1 MWSVKWFVVFNSN
14 VTGIPDMVQ
23 CLHCG
28 VAIRKKN
35 IHRHIAAK
43 HTQTEPSVCTV
54 CNRTFKSKWSLKEHE
69 RTAHGILQSQKD
81 YY

>member
-1 MWSVKWFVVFNSN
+1 MMSLSINSGN
-14 VTGIPDMVQ
+14 FTGNADMVQ
-23 CLHCG
+23 CLYCG

-35 IHRHIAAK
+35 IHRHIAVK
-43 HTQTEPSVCTV
+43 HTQSQPSVCSL

-81 YY
+81 F